1 MNNMIISGQ
10 YIDIS
15 KREIYPANIEIEN
28 GIIVSIT
35 PCIEAPEH
43 YIMPGFVDAH
53 IHIESSMLI
62 PTEFSKLALVHG
74 TIGTVSDPHEIANV
88 LGIKGID
95 FMIENAKL
103 SPLKC
108 LFGAP
113 SCVPAT
119 SFEHSGAIISAD
131 DIHQLLSRDD
141 IGYLSEMMNFP
152 GVLNNDEEILKKI
165 ASAHFYHKPI
175 DGHAPGLSGNDAKA
189 YISHGISTDH
199 ECTSL
204 QEALDKISYGMK
216 ILIREGSAAKNF
228 DALHPLI
235 SLFPHMCMFCS
246 DDKHPDSLL
255 EGHINVLVKK
265 AIHLGYDLFDVLS
278 IACIHPVTH
287 YSMPIGLLN
296 IGDPADFIIVDSL
309 IDFTVQSVFI
319 NGEQVVQH
327 GILQCTIPSF
337 SYNDLSI
344 CNANLITEKDI
355 ILYGDTSL
363 VHVIEAIAG
372 QIVTGRSIYTMES
385 INGILCSSTS
395 DDILK
400 IVVINRYSVSKPAIG
415 FIKGFGLKSGA
426 IASTIAHDSHNII
439 AIGVDDISIIEA
451 VNALIEVK
459 GGISLYH
466 NTLSVLPLDIAGL
479 MSSQDAHTIANRYI
493 EIDSLVK
500 QTGCIMPAPYMA
512 LSFMAL
518 LVIPTLKLSD
528 IGLFDGE
535 IFQCI
540 DLIQSA

>member
-1 MNNMIISGQ
+1 MIISGQ

-15 KREIYPANIEIEN
+15 KREIYPADILIEN
-28 GIIVSIT
+28 GIIISIT
-35 PCIEAPEH
+35 PCIEAPDH

-119 SFEHSGAIISAD
+119 SFEHSGASISAD
-131 DIHQLLSRDD
+131 DIHLLLSRDD

-152 GVLNNDEEILKKI
+152 GVLNNDDEILKKI
-165 ASAHFYHKPI
+165 SSARFFNKPI
-175 DGHAPGLSGNDAKA
+175 DGHAPGLLGNDAKT

-228 DALHPLI
+228 DELHPLI

-255 EGHINVLVKK
+255 EGHINILVKK

-278 IACIHPVTH
+278 IACVHPVKH

-309 IDFTVQSVFI
+309 IDFTVKSVFI
-319 NGEQVVQH
+319 NGEQVVQN
-327 GILQCTIPSF
+327 GILDCTIPSV
-337 SYNDLSI
+337 SYNDMSI
-344 CNANLITEKDI
+344 CNTKNITEKDI
-355 ILYGDTSL
+355 ILYGESSL
-363 VHVIEAIAG
+363 VHVIEAIPG
-372 QIVTGRSIYTMES
+372 QIVTGRSLYKMES
-385 INGILCSSTS
+385 IDGILRSSTT

-400 IVVINRYSVSKPAIG
+400 IIVINRYSDSKPAIG
-415 FIKGFGLKSGA
+415 FIKGFGLKCGA

-439 AIGVDDISIIEA
+439 AVGVDDTSIMKA
-451 VNALIEVK
+451 VNALIEEK
-459 GGISLYH
+459 GGISLYN

-479 MSSQDAHTIANRYI
+479 MSSQDAHTVANRYI
-493 EIDSLVK
+493 EIERLVK
-500 QTGCIMPAPYMA
+500 QTGCTMPAPYMA

-535 IFQCI
+535 IFECI
-540 DLIQSA
+540 NLIQSS

>member
-1 MNNMIISGQ
+1 MIISGQ

-15 KREIYPANIEIEN
+15 KREIYPADILIEN
-28 GIIVSIT
+28 GIIISIT
-35 PCIEAPEH
+35 PCIEAPDH

-119 SFEHSGAIISAD
+119 SFEHSGASISAD

-152 GVLNNDEEILKKI
+152 GVLNNDEEILKKMS
-165 ASAHFYHKPI
+165 SARFFNKPI
-175 DGHAPGLSGNDAKA
+175 DGHAPGLLGNDAKT

-255 EGHINVLVKK
+255 EGHINILVKK

-278 IACIHPVTH
+278 IACVHPVKH

-309 IDFTVQSVFI
+309 IDFTVKSVYI
-319 NGEQVVQH
+319 NGEQVVQN
-327 GILQCTIPSF
+327 GILDCTIPSV
-337 SYNDLSI
+337 SYNDMSI
-344 CNANLITEKDI
+344 CNTKNITEKDI
-355 ILYGDTSL
+355 ILYGESSL
-363 VHVIEAIAG
+363 VHVIEAIPG
-372 QIVTGRSIYTMES
+372 QIVTGRSLYKMES
-385 INGILCSSTS
+385 IDGILRSSTI

-400 IVVINRYSVSKPAIG
+400 IIVINRYSDSKPAIG
-415 FIKGFGLKSGA
+415 FIKGFGLKCGA

-439 AIGVDDISIIEA
+439 AVGVDDTSIMKA
-451 VNALIEVK
+451 VNALIEEK
-459 GGISLYH
+459 GGISLYN

-479 MSSQDAHTIANRYI
+479 MSSQDAHTVANRYI
-493 EIDSLVK
+493 EIERLVK
-500 QTGCIMPAPYMA
+500 QTGCTMPAPYMA

-535 IFQCI
+535 IFECI
-540 DLIQSA
+540 NLIQSS

>member
-1 MNNMIISGQ
+1 MIISGQ

-15 KREIYPANIEIEN
+15 KREIYPADIVIEN
-28 GIIVSIT
+28 GIIISIT
-35 PCIEAPEH
+35 PCIEASDH

-165 ASAHFYHKPI
+165 SSARFFNKPI
-175 DGHAPGLSGNDAKA
+175 DGHAPGLLGNDAKT

-199 ECTSL
+199 ECTTL
-204 QEALDKISYGMK
+204 QEALDKISHGMK

-255 EGHINVLVKK
+255 EGHINILIKK

-296 IGDPADFIIVDSL
+296 IGDTADFIIVDSL
-309 IDFTVQSVFI
+309 IDFTVKSVFI
-319 NGEQVVQH
+319 NGEQVVQN
-327 GILQCTIPSF
+327 GTLNCTIPSV
-337 SYNDLSI
+337 SYNDMSI
-344 CNANLITEKDI
+344 CNTKYITEKDI

-363 VHVIEAIAG
+363 VHVIEAIPG
-372 QIVTGRSIYTMES
+372 QIVTGRSLHKMES
-385 INGILCSSTS
+385 IDGILSSSTI

-400 IVVINRYSVSKPAIG
+400 IIVINRYSDSKPAIG
-415 FIKGFGLKSGA
+415 FIKGFGLKCGA

-439 AIGVDDISIIEA
+439 AVGVDDTSIMKA
-451 VNALIEVK
+451 VNALIEEK
-459 GGISLYH
+459 GGISLYN

-479 MSSQDAHTIANRYI
+479 MSSHDAHTVANRYI
-493 EIDSLVK
+493 EIERLVK
-500 QTGCIMPAPYMA
+500 QTGCTMPAPYMS

-535 IFQCI
+535 IFECI
-540 DLIQSA
+540 NLIQST

>member
-1 MNNMIISGQ
+1 MIISGQ

-15 KREIYPANIEIEN
+15 KREIYPANIVIEK

-62 PTEFSKLALVHG
+62 PSEFSKLALVHG

-119 SFEHSGAIISAD
+119 SFEHSGATISAD

-165 ASAHFYHKPI
+165 ASARFYNKPI
-175 DGHAPGLSGNDAKA
+175 DGHAPGLLGNDAKA

-235 SLFPHMCMFCS
+235 SLFPDMCMFCS

-255 EGHINVLVKK
+255 EGHINILVKK
-265 AIHLGYDLFDVLS
+265 AIDLGYDLFDVLS
-278 IACIHPVTH
+278 IACIHPVIH

-327 GILQCTIPSF
+327 GTLQCSIPSH
-337 SYNDLSI
+337 SYNDMSI
-344 CNANLITEKDI
+344 CNTNLITEKDI

-363 VHVIEAIAG
+363 VHVIEAIPG
-372 QIVTGRSIYTMES
+372 QIVTGRSIYRMEP
-385 INGILCSSTS
+385 INGMLSSS
-395 DDILK
+395 CNDDILK
-400 IVVINRYSVSKPAIG
+400 IVVINRYSISKPAIG
-415 FIKGFGLKSGA
+415 FIKGFGLNSGS

-439 AIGVDDISIIEA
+439 AIGVDDTSIIEA

-459 GGISLYH
+459 GGISLYN

-479 MSSQDAHTIANRYI
+479 MSSQDAYTIANRYI
-493 EIDSLVK
+493 EIESLVK

-540 DLIQSA
+540 NLFQST

>member
-1 MNNMIISGQ
+1 MIISGQ

-15 KREIYPANIEIEN
+15 KREIYPANIVIEN

-62 PTEFSKLALVHG
+62 PSEFSKLALVHG

-119 SFEHSGAIISAD
+119 AFEHSGATISGD

-165 ASAHFYHKPI
+165 ASARFYNKPI
-175 DGHAPGLSGNDAKA
+175 DGHAPGLLGNDAKA

-235 SLFPHMCMFCS
+235 SLFPYMCMFCS

-255 EGHINVLVKK
+255 EGHINMLVKK

-278 IACIHPVTH
+278 IACIHPVIH

-309 IDFTVQSVFI
+309 IDFAVQSVFI

-327 GILQCTIPSF
+327 GTLQCSIPSH
-337 SYNDLSI
+337 SYNDMSI
-344 CNANLITEKDI
+344 CNTNLITEKDI

-363 VHVIEAIAG
+363 VHVIEAIPG
-372 QIVTGRSIYTMES
+372 QIVTGRSIYRMEP
-385 INGILCSSTS
+385 INGILSSS
-395 DDILK
+395 CNDDILK
-400 IVVINRYSVSKPAIG
+400 IVVINRYSISKPAIG

-439 AIGVDDISIIEA
+439 AIGVDDTSIIEA

-459 GGISLYH
+459 GGISLYN

-493 EIDSLVK
+493 EIETLVK

-540 DLIQSA
+540 NLIQST

>member
-1 MNNMIISGQ
+1 MIISGQ

-15 KREIYPANIEIEN
+15 KREIYPADILIEN
-28 GIIVSIT
+28 GIIISIT
-35 PCIEAPEH
+35 PCIEAPDH

-119 SFEHSGAIISAD
+119 SFEHSGASISAD

-152 GVLNNDEEILKKI
+152 GVLNNDYEILKKMS
-165 ASAHFYHKPI
+165 SARFFNKPI
-175 DGHAPGLSGNDAKA
+175 DGHAPGLLGNDAKT

-255 EGHINVLVKK
+255 EGHINILVKK

-278 IACIHPVTH
+278 IACVHPVKH

-309 IDFTVQSVFI
+309 IDFTVKSVFI
-319 NGEQVVQH
+319 NGEQVVQN
-327 GILQCTIPSF
+327 GTLDCTIPSV
-337 SYNDLSI
+337 SYNYMSI
-344 CNANLITEKDI
+344 CNTKNITEKDI
-355 ILYGDTSL
+355 ILYGESSL
-363 VHVIEAIAG
+363 VHVIEAIPG
-372 QIVTGRSIYTMES
+372 QIVTGRSLYKMES
-385 INGILCSSTS
+385 IDGILRSSTT

-400 IVVINRYSVSKPAIG
+400 IIVINRYSDSKPAIG
-415 FIKGFGLKSGA
+415 FIKGFGLKCGA

-439 AIGVDDISIIEA
+439 AVGVDDTSIMKA
-451 VNALIEVK
+451 VNALIEEK
-459 GGISLYH
+459 GGISLYN

-479 MSSQDAHTIANRYI
+479 MSSQDAHTVANRYI
-493 EIDSLVK
+493 EIEGLVK
-500 QTGCIMPAPYMA
+500 HTGCTMPAPYMA

-535 IFQCI
+535 IFECI
-540 DLIQSA
+540 NLIQSS

>member
-1 MNNMIISGQ
+1 MIISGQ

-15 KREIYPANIEIEN
+15 KREIYPADIVIEN
-28 GIIVSIT
+28 GIIISIT
-35 PCIEAPEH
+35 PCIEAPDH

-119 SFEHSGAIISAD
+119 SFEHSGAIITAD

-165 ASAHFYHKPI
+165 SSARFFNKPI
-175 DGHAPGLSGNDAKA
+175 DGHAPGLLGNDAKT

-199 ECTSL
+199 ECTTL
-204 QEALDKISYGMK
+204 QEALDKISHGMK

-235 SLFPHMCMFCS
+235 SLYPHMCMFCS

-255 EGHINVLVKK
+255 EGHINILIKK

-309 IDFTVQSVFI
+309 IDFTVKSVFI
-319 NGEQVVQH
+319 NGEQVVQN
-327 GILQCTIPSF
+327 GTLNCTIPSV
-337 SYNDLSI
+337 SYNDMSI
-344 CNANLITEKDI
+344 CNTKYITEKDI

-363 VHVIEAIAG
+363 VHVIEAIPG
-372 QIVTGRSIYTMES
+372 QIVTGRSLYKMES
-385 INGILCSSTS
+385 IDGILSSSTI

-400 IVVINRYSVSKPAIG
+400 IIVINRYSNSKPAIG
-415 FIKGFGLKSGA
+415 FINGFGLKCGA

-439 AIGVDDISIIEA
+439 AVGVDDTSIMKA
-451 VNALIEVK
+451 VNALIEEK
-459 GGISLYH
+459 GGISLYN

-479 MSSQDAHTIANRYI
+479 MSSHDAHTVANRYI
-493 EIDSLVK
+493 EIERLVK
-500 QTGCIMPAPYMA
+500 QTGCTMPAPYMA

-535 IFQCI
+535 IFECI
-540 DLIQSA
+540 NLIQST

>member
-1 MNNMIISGQ
+1 MIISGQ

-15 KREIYPANIEIEN
+15 KREIYPADIVIDN
-28 GIIVSIT
+28 GIIISIT
-35 PCIEAPEH
+35 PCIEAPDH

-119 SFEHSGAIISAD
+119 SFEHSGAIITAD

-165 ASAHFYHKPI
+165 SSARFFNKPI
-175 DGHAPGLSGNDAKA
+175 DGHAPGLLGNDAKT

-199 ECTSL
+199 ECTTL
-204 QEALDKISYGMK
+204 QEALDKISHGMK

-235 SLFPHMCMFCS
+235 SLYPHMCMFCS

-255 EGHINVLVKK
+255 EGHINILIKK

-309 IDFTVQSVFI
+309 IDFTVKSVFI
-319 NGEQVVQH
+319 NGEQVVQN
-327 GILQCTIPSF
+327 GTLNCTIPSV
-337 SYNDLSI
+337 SYNDMSI
-344 CNANLITEKDI
+344 CNTKYITEKDI

-363 VHVIEAIAG
+363 VHVIEAIPG
-372 QIVTGRSIYTMES
+372 QIVTGRSLYKMES
-385 INGILCSSTS
+385 IDGILSSSTI

-400 IVVINRYSVSKPAIG
+400 IIVINRYSYSKPAIG
-415 FIKGFGLKSGA
+415 FIKGFGLKCGA

-439 AIGVDDISIIEA
+439 AVGVDDTSIMKA
-451 VNALIEVK
+451 VNALIEEK
-459 GGISLYH
+459 GGISLYN

-479 MSSQDAHTIANRYI
+479 MSSHDAHTVANRYI
-493 EIDSLVK
+493 EIERLVK
-500 QTGCIMPAPYMA
+500 QTGCTMPAPYMA

-535 IFQCI
+535 IFECI
-540 DLIQSA
+540 NLIQSA

>member
-1 MNNMIISGQ
+1 MIISGQ

-15 KREIYPANIEIEN
+15 KREIYPADIVIEN
-28 GIIVSIT
+28 GIIISIT
-35 PCIEAPEH
+35 PCIEAPDH

-119 SFEHSGAIISAD
+119 SFEHSGAIITAD

-165 ASAHFYHKPI
+165 SSARFFNKPI
-175 DGHAPGLSGNDAKA
+175 DGHAPGLLGNDAKT

-199 ECTSL
+199 ECTTL
-204 QEALDKISYGMK
+204 QEALDKISHGMK

-255 EGHINVLVKK
+255 EGHINILIKK

-296 IGDPADFIIVDSL
+296 IGDTADFIIVDSL
-309 IDFTVQSVFI
+309 IDFTVKSVFI
-319 NGEQVVQH
+319 NGEQVVQN
-327 GILQCTIPSF
+327 GTLNCTIPSV
-337 SYNDLSI
+337 SYNDMSI
-344 CNANLITEKDI
+344 CNTKYITEKDI

-363 VHVIEAIAG
+363 VHVIEAIPG
-372 QIVTGRSIYTMES
+372 QIVTGRSLHKMES
-385 INGILCSSTS
+385 IDGILSSSTI

-400 IVVINRYSVSKPAIG
+400 IIVINRYSDSKPAIG
-415 FIKGFGLKSGA
+415 FIKGFGLKCGA

-439 AIGVDDISIIEA
+439 AVGVDDTSIMKA
-451 VNALIEVK
+451 VNALIEEK
-459 GGISLYH
+459 GGISLYN

-479 MSSQDAHTIANRYI
+479 MSSHDAHTVANRYI
-493 EIDSLVK
+493 EIERLVK
-500 QTGCIMPAPYMA
+500 QTGCTMPAPYMA

-535 IFQCI
+535 IFECI
-540 DLIQSA
+540 NLIQST

>member
-1 MNNMIISGQ
+1 MIISGQ

-15 KREIYPANIEIEN
+15 KREIYPADIVIEN
-28 GIIVSIT
+28 GIIISIT
-35 PCIEAPEH
+35 PCIEAPDH

-131 DIHQLLSRDD
+131 DIHQLLSRND

-165 ASAHFYHKPI
+165 SSARFFNKPI
-175 DGHAPGLSGNDAKA
+175 DGHAPGLLGNDAKT

-199 ECTSL
+199 ECTTL
-204 QEALDKISYGMK
+204 QEALDKISHGMK

-255 EGHINVLVKK
+255 EGHINILIKK

-278 IACIHPVTH
+278 IACTHPVTH

-309 IDFTVQSVFI
+309 IDFTVKSVFI
-319 NGEQVVQH
+319 NGEQVVQN
-327 GILQCTIPSF
+327 GTLNCTIPSV
-337 SYNDLSI
+337 SYNDMSI
-344 CNANLITEKDI
+344 CNTKYITEKDI

-363 VHVIEAIAG
+363 VHVIEAIPG
-372 QIVTGRSIYTMES
+372 QIVTGRSLYKMES
-385 INGILCSSTS
+385 IDGILSSSTI

-400 IVVINRYSVSKPAIG
+400 IIVINRYSNSKPAIG
-415 FIKGFGLKSGA
+415 FIKGFGLKCGA

-439 AIGVDDISIIEA
+439 AVGVDDTSIMKA
-451 VNALIEVK
+451 VNALIEEK
-459 GGISLYH
+459 GGISLYN
-466 NTLSVLPLDIAGL
+466 NTLSVLPLEIAGL
-479 MSSQDAHTIANRYI
+479 MSSHDAHTVANRYI
-493 EIDSLVK
+493 EIERLVK
-500 QTGCIMPAPYMA
+500 QTGCTMPAPYMS

-535 IFQCI
+535 IFECI
-540 DLIQSA
+540 NLIQST

>member
-1 MNNMIISGQ
+1 MIISGQ

-15 KREIYPANIEIEN
+15 KREIYPADIVIEN
-28 GIIVSIT
+28 GIIISIN
-35 PCIEAPEH
+35 PCIEAPDH

-119 SFEHSGAIISAD
+119 SFEHSGAIITAD

-152 GVLNNDEEILKKI
+152 GVLKNDEEILKKI
-165 ASAHFYHKPI
+165 SSARFFNKPI
-175 DGHAPGLSGNDAKA
+175 DGHAPGLLGNDAKT

-199 ECTSL
+199 ECTTL
-204 QEALDKISYGMK
+204 QEALDKISHGMK

-235 SLFPHMCMFCS
+235 SLYPHMCMFCS

-255 EGHINVLVKK
+255 EGHINILIKK
-265 AIHLGYDLFDVLS
+265 AIHLGYDLFDILS

-309 IDFTVQSVFI
+309 IDFTVKSVFI
-319 NGEQVVQH
+319 NGEQVVQN
-327 GILQCTIPSF
+327 GTLNCTIPSV
-337 SYNDLSI
+337 SCNDMSI
-344 CNANLITEKDI
+344 CNTKYITEKDI

-363 VHVIEAIAG
+363 VHVIEAIPG
-372 QIVTGRSIYTMES
+372 QIVTGRSLYKMES
-385 INGILCSSTS
+385 IDGILSSSTI

-400 IVVINRYSVSKPAIG
+400 IIVINRYSNSKPAIG
-415 FIKGFGLKSGA
+415 FIKGFGLKCGA

-439 AIGVDDISIIEA
+439 AVGVDDTSIMKA
-451 VNALIEVK
+451 VNALIEEK
-459 GGISLYH
+459 GGISLYT
-466 NTLSVLPLDIAGL
+466 NTLSVLPLEIAGL
-479 MSSQDAHTIANRYI
+479 MSSHDAHTVANRYI
-493 EIDSLVK
+493 EIERLVK
-500 QTGCIMPAPYMA
+500 QTGCTMPAPYMA

-535 IFQCI
+535 IFECI
-540 DLIQSA
+540 NLIESA

>member
-1 MNNMIISGQ
+1 MIISGQ

-15 KREIYPANIEIEN
+15 KREIYPADILIEN
-28 GIIVSIT
+28 GIIISIT
-35 PCIEAPEH
+35 PCIEAPDH

-119 SFEHSGAIISAD
+119 SFEHSGASISAD

-152 GVLNNDEEILKKI
+152 GVLNNDEEILKKMS
-165 ASAHFYHKPI
+165 SARFFNKPI
-175 DGHAPGLSGNDAKA
+175 DGHAPGLLGNDAKT

-255 EGHINVLVKK
+255 EGHINILVKK

-278 IACIHPVTH
+278 IACVHPVKH

-296 IGDPADFIIVDSL
+296 IGDPADFIIADSL
-309 IDFTVQSVFI
+309 IDFTVKSVFI
-319 NGEQVVQH
+319 NGEQVVQN
-327 GILQCTIPSF
+327 GILDCTIPSV
-337 SYNDLSI
+337 SYNDMSI
-344 CNANLITEKDI
+344 CNTKNITEKDI
-355 ILYGDTSL
+355 ILYGESSL
-363 VHVIEAIAG
+363 VHVIEAIPG
-372 QIVTGRSIYTMES
+372 QIVTGRSLYKMES
-385 INGILCSSTS
+385 IDGILRSSTT

-400 IVVINRYSVSKPAIG
+400 IIVINRYSDSKPAIG
-415 FIKGFGLKSGA
+415 FIKGFGLKCGA

-439 AIGVDDISIIEA
+439 AVGVDDTSIMKA
-451 VNALIEVK
+451 VNALIEEK
-459 GGISLYH
+459 GGISLYN

-479 MSSQDAHTIANRYI
+479 MSSQDAHTVANRYI
-493 EIDSLVK
+493 EIERLVK
-500 QTGCIMPAPYMA
+500 QTGCTMPAPYMA

-535 IFQCI
+535 IFECI
-540 DLIQSA
+540 NLIQSA

>member
-1 MNNMIISGQ
+1 MIISGQ

-15 KREIYPANIEIEN
+15 KREIYPADILIEN
-28 GIIVSIT
+28 GIIISIT
-35 PCIEAPEH
+35 PCIEAPDH

-119 SFEHSGAIISAD
+119 SFEHSGASISAD

-152 GVLNNDEEILKKI
+152 GVLNNDYEILKKMS
-165 ASAHFYHKPI
+165 SARFFNKPI
-175 DGHAPGLSGNDAKA
+175 DGHAPGLLGNDAKT

-255 EGHINVLVKK
+255 EGHINILVKK

-278 IACIHPVTH
+278 IACVHPVKH

-309 IDFTVQSVFI
+309 IDFTVKSVFI
-319 NGEQVVQH
+319 NGEQVVQN
-327 GILQCTIPSF
+327 GILDCTIPSV
-337 SYNDLSI
+337 SYNYMSI
-344 CNANLITEKDI
+344 CNTKNITEKDI
-355 ILYGDTSL
+355 ILYGESSL
-363 VHVIEAIAG
+363 VHVIEAIPG
-372 QIVTGRSIYTMES
+372 QIVTGRSLYKMES
-385 INGILCSSTS
+385 IDGILRSSTI

-400 IVVINRYSVSKPAIG
+400 IIVINRYSDSKPAIG
-415 FIKGFGLKSGA
+415 FIKGFGLKCGA

-439 AIGVDDISIIEA
+439 AVGVDDTSIMKA
-451 VNALIEVK
+451 VNALIEEK
-459 GGISLYH
+459 GGISLYN

-479 MSSQDAHTIANRYI
+479 MSSQDAHTVANRYI
-493 EIDSLVK
+493 EIERLVK
-500 QTGCIMPAPYMA
+500 QTGCTMPAPYMA

-535 IFQCI
+535 IFECI
-540 DLIQSA
+540 NLIQSS

>member
-1 MNNMIISGQ
+1 MIISGQ

-15 KREIYPANIEIEN
+15 KREIYPANIVIEN

-35 PCIEAPEH
+35 PCIKAPDH

-62 PTEFSKLALVHG
+62 PSEFSKLALVHG

-108 LFGAP
+108 MFGAP

-119 SFEHSGAIISAD
+119 SFEHSGATISAD
-131 DIHQLLSRDD
+131 DIYQLLSRDD

-165 ASAHFYHKPI
+165 ASARFYNKPI
-175 DGHAPGLSGNDAKA
+175 DGHAPGLLGNDAKA

-235 SLFPHMCMFCS
+235 SLFPDMCMFCS

-255 EGHINVLVKK
+255 EGHINMLVKK

-278 IACIHPVTH
+278 IACIHPVKH

-309 IDFTVQSVFI
+309 IDFAVQSVFI

-327 GILQCTIPSF
+327 GILQCSIPSH
-337 SYNDLSI
+337 SYNDMSI
-344 CNANLITEKDI
+344 CNTNIIIEKDI

-363 VHVIEAIAG
+363 VHVIEAIPG
-372 QIVTGRSIYTMES
+372 QIVTGRSIYRMEP
-385 INGILCSSTS
+385 INGILSSS
-395 DDILK
+395 CNDDILK
-400 IVVINRYSVSKPAIG
+400 IVVINRYSISKPAIG

-439 AIGVDDISIIEA
+439 AIGVDDTSIIEA

-459 GGISLYH
+459 GGISLYN

-493 EIDSLVK
+493 EIESLVK

-540 DLIQSA
+540 NLIQST

>member
-1 MNNMIISGQ
+1 MIISGQ

-15 KREIYPANIEIEN
+15 KREIYPADIVIEN

-62 PTEFSKLALVHG
+62 PSEFSKLALVHG

-119 SFEHSGAIISAD
+119 AFEHSGATISAD

-165 ASAHFYHKPI
+165 ASARFYNKPI
-175 DGHAPGLSGNDAKA
+175 DGHAPGLLGNDAKA

-235 SLFPHMCMFCS
+235 SLFPDMCMFCS

-255 EGHINVLVKK
+255 EGHINILVKK
-265 AIHLGYDLFDVLS
+265 AIDLGYDLFDVLS
-278 IACIHPVTH
+278 IACIHPVIH

-327 GILQCTIPSF
+327 GILQSSIPSH
-337 SYNDLSI
+337 SYNDMSI
-344 CNANLITEKDI
+344 CNTNIITEKDI

-363 VHVIEAIAG
+363 VHLIEAIPG
-372 QIVTGRSIYTMES
+372 QIVTGRSIYRMES
-385 INGILCSSTS
+385 INGILCSSCN

-400 IVVINRYSVSKPAIG
+400 IVVINRYSDSKPAIG

-451 VNALIEVK
+451 VNPLIEVK

-493 EIDSLVK
+493 EIETLVK

>member
-1 MNNMIISGQ
+1 MIISGQ
-10 YIDIS
+10 FVDIF
-15 KREIYPANIEIEN
+15 KREIYPADIIIEN
-28 GIIVSIT
+28 GIIISIT
-35 PCIEAPEH
+35 PCIEAPDQ

-88 LGIKGID
+88 LGIKGIN

-119 SFEHSGAIISAD
+119 SFEHSGASISAD

-152 GVLNNDEEILKKI
+152 GVLNNDEEILHKI
-165 ASAHFYHKPI
+165 SSAKFFNKPI
-175 DGHAPGLSGNDAKA
+175 DGHAPGLLGNDAKT

-235 SLFPHMCMFCS
+235 SLFPQMCMFCS

-255 EGHINVLVKK
+255 EGHINILVKK
-265 AIHLGYDLFDVLS
+265 AIHLGYNLFDVLS
-278 IACIHPVTH
+278 IACIHPVKH

-309 IDFTVQSVFI
+309 IDFTIKSVFI
-319 NGEQVVQH
+319 NGEQVVQN
-327 GILQCTIPSF
+327 GILDCTIPSVT
-337 SYNDLSI
+337 YNDMSI
-344 CNANLITEKDI
+344 CNTKNITEKDI
-355 ILYGDTSL
+355 ILYGESSL
-363 VHVIEAIAG
+363 VHVIEAIPG
-372 QIVTGRSIYTMES
+372 QIVTGRSLYKMES
-385 INGILCSSTS
+385 IDGILSSSTE

-400 IVVINRYSVSKPAIG
+400 IIVINRYSDSKPAIG
-415 FIKGFGLKSGA
+415 FIKGFGFKSGA

-439 AIGVDDISIIEA
+439 AIGVDDTSIIEA
-451 VNALIEVK
+451 VNALIEEK
-459 GGISLYH
+459 GGISLYN

-479 MSSQDAHTIANRYI
+479 MSSQDAHTVANRYI
-493 EIDSLVK
+493 EIEHLVK
-500 QTGCIMPAPYMA
+500 QTGCSMPAPYMA

-535 IFQCI
+535 IFECI
-540 DLIQSA
+540 NLIQSA

>member
-35 PCIEAPEH
+35 PCIEAPER

-62 PTEFSKLALVHG
+62 PSEFSKLALVHG

-385 INGILCSSTS
+385 INGILCSYTS

-400 IVVINRYSVSKPAIG
+400 IVVINRYSDSKPAIG

>member
-1 MNNMIISGQ
+1 MIISGQ

-15 KREIYPANIEIEN
+15 KREIYPADIVIDN
-28 GIIVSIT
+28 GIIISIT
-35 PCIEAPEH
+35 PCIEAPDH

-62 PTEFSKLALVHG
+62 PTEFSKLVLVHG

-165 ASAHFYHKPI
+165 SSARFFNKPI
-175 DGHAPGLSGNDAKA
+175 DGHAPGLLGNDAKT

-199 ECTSL
+199 ECTTL
-204 QEALDKISYGMK
+204 QEALDKISHGMK

-255 EGHINVLVKK
+255 EGHINILIKK

-309 IDFTVQSVFI
+309 IDFTVKSVFI
-319 NGEQVVQH
+319 NGEQVVQN
-327 GILQCTIPSF
+327 GTLNCTIPSV
-337 SYNDLSI
+337 SYNDMSI
-344 CNANLITEKDI
+344 CNTKYITEKDI

-363 VHVIEAIAG
+363 VHVIEAIPG
-372 QIVTGRSIYTMES
+372 QIVTGRSLYKMES
-385 INGILCSSTS
+385 IDGILSSSTI

-400 IVVINRYSVSKPAIG
+400 IIVINRYSNSKPAIG
-415 FIKGFGLKSGA
+415 FIKGFGLKCGA

-439 AIGVDDISIIEA
+439 AVGVDDTSIMKA
-451 VNALIEVK
+451 VNALIEEK
-459 GGISLYH
+459 GGISLYN

-479 MSSQDAHTIANRYI
+479 MSSHDAHTVANRYI
-493 EIDSLVK
+493 EIERLVK
-500 QTGCIMPAPYMA
+500 QTGCTMPAPYMS

-535 IFQCI
+535 IFECI
-540 DLIQSA
+540 NLIQST

>member
-1 MNNMIISGQ
+1 MIISGQ

-15 KREIYPANIEIEN
+15 KREIYPADIVIEN
-28 GIIVSIT
+28 GIIISIT
-35 PCIEAPEH
+35 PCIEAPDH

-119 SFEHSGAIISAD
+119 SFEHSGAIITAD

-165 ASAHFYHKPI
+165 SSARFYNKPI
-175 DGHAPGLSGNDAKA
+175 DGHAPGLLGNDAKT

-199 ECTSL
+199 ECTTL
-204 QEALDKISYGMK
+204 QEALDKISHGMK

-235 SLFPHMCMFCS
+235 SLYPHMCMFCS

-255 EGHINVLVKK
+255 EGHINILIKK

-309 IDFTVQSVFI
+309 IDFTVKSVFI
-319 NGEQVVQH
+319 NGEQVVQN
-327 GILQCTIPSF
+327 GTLNCTIPSV
-337 SYNDLSI
+337 SYNDMSI
-344 CNANLITEKDI
+344 CNTKYITEKDI

-363 VHVIEAIAG
+363 VHVIEAIPG
-372 QIVTGRSIYTMES
+372 QIVTGRSLYKMES
-385 INGILCSSTS
+385 IDGILSSSTI

-400 IVVINRYSVSKPAIG
+400 IIVINRYSYSKPAIG
-415 FIKGFGLKSGA
+415 FIKGFGLKCGA

-439 AIGVDDISIIEA
+439 AVGVDDTSIMKA
-451 VNALIEVK
+451 VNALIEEK
-459 GGISLYH
+459 GGISLYN

-479 MSSQDAHTIANRYI
+479 MSSHDAHTVANRYI
-493 EIDSLVK
+493 EIERLVK
-500 QTGCIMPAPYMA
+500 QTGCTMPAPYMA

-535 IFQCI
+535 IFECI
-540 DLIQSA
+540 NLIQST

>member
-35 PCIEAPEH
+35 PCFEAPER

-189 YISHGISTDH
+189 YIAKT
-199 ECTSL
+199 
-204 QEALDKISYGMK
+204 QPAL
-216 ILIREGSAAKNF
+216 AA
-228 DALHPLI
+228 
-235 SLFPHMCMFCS
+235 
-246 DDKHPDSLL
+246 
-255 EGHINVLVKK
+255 
-265 AIHLGYDLFDVLS
+265 
-278 IACIHPVTH
+278 
-287 YSMPIGLLN
+287 
-296 IGDPADFIIVDSL
+296 
-309 IDFTVQSVFI
+309 
-319 NGEQVVQH
+319 
-327 GILQCTIPSF
+327 
-337 SYNDLSI
+337 
-344 CNANLITEKDI
+344 
-355 ILYGDTSL
+355 
-363 VHVIEAIAG
+363 
-372 QIVTGRSIYTMES
+372 
-385 INGILCSSTS
+385 
-395 DDILK
+395 
-400 IVVINRYSVSKPAIG
+400 
-415 FIKGFGLKSGA
+415 
-426 IASTIAHDSHNII
+426 
-439 AIGVDDISIIEA
+439 
-451 VNALIEVK
+451 
-459 GGISLYH
+459 
-466 NTLSVLPLDIAGL
+466 
-479 MSSQDAHTIANRYI
+479 
-493 EIDSLVK
+493 
-500 QTGCIMPAPYMA
+500 
-512 LSFMAL
+512 
-518 LVIPTLKLSD
+518 
-528 IGLFDGE
+528 
-535 IFQCI
+535 
-540 DLIQSA
+540 

>member
-1 MNNMIISGQ
+1 MIISGQ

-15 KREIYPANIEIEN
+15 KREIYPADILIEN
-28 GIIVSIT
+28 GIIISIT
-35 PCIEAPEH
+35 PCIEAPDH

-119 SFEHSGAIISAD
+119 SFEHSGASISAD

-152 GVLNNDEEILKKI
+152 GVLNNDEEILKKVS
-165 ASAHFYHKPI
+165 SARFFNKPI
-175 DGHAPGLSGNDAKA
+175 DGHAPGLLGNDAKT

-255 EGHINVLVKK
+255 EGHINILVKK

-278 IACIHPVTH
+278 IACVHPVKH

-309 IDFTVQSVFI
+309 IDFTVKSVFI
-319 NGEQVVQH
+319 NGEQVVQN
-327 GILQCTIPSF
+327 GILDCTIPSV
-337 SYNDLSI
+337 SYNDMSI
-344 CNANLITEKDI
+344 CNTKNITEKDI
-355 ILYGDTSL
+355 ILYGESSL
-363 VHVIEAIAG
+363 VHVIEAIPG
-372 QIVTGRSIYTMES
+372 QIVTGRSLYKMES
-385 INGILCSSTS
+385 IDGILRSSTI

-400 IVVINRYSVSKPAIG
+400 IIVINRYSDSKPAIG
-415 FIKGFGLKSGA
+415 FIKGFGLKCGA

-439 AIGVDDISIIEA
+439 AVGVDDTSIMKA
-451 VNALIEVK
+451 VNALIEEK
-459 GGISLYH
+459 GGISLYN

-479 MSSQDAHTIANRYI
+479 MSSQDAHTVANRYI
-493 EIDSLVK
+493 EIERLVK
-500 QTGCIMPAPYMA
+500 QTGCTMPAPYMA

-535 IFQCI
+535 IFECI
-540 DLIQSA
+540 NLIQSS

>member
-1 MNNMIISGQ
+1 MIISGQ

-15 KREIYPANIEIEN
+15 KREIYPADIVIEN
-28 GIIVSIT
+28 GIIISIT
-35 PCIEAPEH
+35 PCIEAPDH

-119 SFEHSGAIISAD
+119 SFEHSGAIITAD

-165 ASAHFYHKPI
+165 SSARFFNKPI
-175 DGHAPGLSGNDAKA
+175 DGHAPGLLGNDAKT

-199 ECTSL
+199 ECTTL
-204 QEALDKISYGMK
+204 QEALDKISHGMK

-235 SLFPHMCMFCS
+235 SLYPHMCMFCS

-255 EGHINVLVKK
+255 EGHINILIKK

-309 IDFTVQSVFI
+309 IDFTVKSVFI
-319 NGEQVVQH
+319 NGEQVVQN
-327 GILQCTIPSF
+327 GTLNCTIPSV
-337 SYNDLSI
+337 SYNDMSI
-344 CNANLITEKDI
+344 CNTKYITEKDI

-363 VHVIEAIAG
+363 VHVIEAIPG
-372 QIVTGRSIYTMES
+372 QIVTGRSLYKMES
-385 INGILCSSTS
+385 IDGILSSSTI

-400 IVVINRYSVSKPAIG
+400 IIVINRYSNSKPAIG
-415 FIKGFGLKSGA
+415 FIKGFGLKCGA

-439 AIGVDDISIIEA
+439 AVGVDDTSIMKA
-451 VNALIEVK
+451 VNALIEEK
-459 GGISLYH
+459 GGISLYN

-479 MSSQDAHTIANRYI
+479 MSSHDAHTVANRYI
-493 EIDSLVK
+493 EIERLVK
-500 QTGCIMPAPYMA
+500 QTGCTMPAPYMS

-535 IFQCI
+535 IFECI
-540 DLIQSA
+540 NLIQST

>member
-1 MNNMIISGQ
+1 MIISGQ

-15 KREIYPANIEIEN
+15 KREIYPADIVIEN
-28 GIIVSIT
+28 GIIISIT
-35 PCIEAPEH
+35 PCIEAPDH

-95 FMIENAKL
+95 FMIENTKL

-119 SFEHSGAIISAD
+119 SFEHSGASISAD

-165 ASAHFYHKPI
+165 SSARFYNKPI
-175 DGHAPGLSGNDAKA
+175 DGHAPGLLGNDAKT

-199 ECTSL
+199 ECTTL
-204 QEALDKISYGMK
+204 QEALDKISHGMK

-255 EGHINVLVKK
+255 EGHINILIKK

-278 IACIHPVTH
+278 IACVHPVKH

-309 IDFTVQSVFI
+309 IDFTVKSVFI
-319 NGEQVVQH
+319 NGEQVVQN
-327 GILQCTIPSF
+327 GTLDCTIPSV
-337 SYNDLSI
+337 SYNDMSI
-344 CNANLITEKDI
+344 CNTKYITEKDI

-363 VHVIEAIAG
+363 VHVIEAIPG
-372 QIVTGRSIYTMES
+372 QIVTGRSLYKMES
-385 INGILCSSTS
+385 IDGILSSSTI

-400 IVVINRYSVSKPAIG
+400 IIVINRYSDSKPAIG
-415 FIKGFGLKSGA
+415 FIKGFGLKCGA

-439 AIGVDDISIIEA
+439 AVGVDDTSIMKA
-451 VNALIEVK
+451 VNALIEEK
-459 GGISLYH
+459 GGISLYN

-479 MSSQDAHTIANRYI
+479 MSSQDAHTVANRYI
-493 EIDSLVK
+493 EIERLVK
-500 QTGCIMPAPYMA
+500 QTGCTMPAPYMA

-535 IFQCI
+535 IFECI
-540 DLIQSA
+540 NLIQSS

>member
-1 MNNMIISGQ
+1 MIISGQ

-15 KREIYPANIEIEN
+15 KREIYPADIVIEN
-28 GIIVSIT
+28 GIIISIT
-35 PCIEAPEH
+35 PCIEAPDH

-165 ASAHFYHKPI
+165 SSARFFNKPI
-175 DGHAPGLSGNDAKA
+175 DGHAPGLLGNDAKT

-255 EGHINVLVKK
+255 EGHINILIKK

-296 IGDPADFIIVDSL
+296 IGDTADFIIVDSL
-309 IDFTVQSVFI
+309 IDFTVKSVFI
-319 NGEQVVQH
+319 NGEQVVQN
-327 GILQCTIPSF
+327 GTLNCTIPSV
-337 SYNDLSI
+337 SYNDMSI
-344 CNANLITEKDI
+344 CNTKYITEKDI

-363 VHVIEAIAG
+363 VHVIEAIPG
-372 QIVTGRSIYTMES
+372 QIVTGRSLHKMES
-385 INGILCSSTS
+385 IDGILSSSTI

-400 IVVINRYSVSKPAIG
+400 IIVINRYSDSKPAIG
-415 FIKGFGLKSGA
+415 FIKGFGLKCGA

-439 AIGVDDISIIEA
+439 AVGVDDTSIMKA
-451 VNALIEVK
+451 VNALIEEK
-459 GGISLYH
+459 GGISLYN

-479 MSSQDAHTIANRYI
+479 MSSHDAHTVANRYI
-493 EIDSLVK
+493 EIERLVK
-500 QTGCIMPAPYMA
+500 QTGCTMPAPYMA

-535 IFQCI
+535 IFECI
-540 DLIQSA
+540 NLIQSA

>member
-1 MNNMIISGQ
+1 MIISGQ

-15 KREIYPANIEIEN
+15 KREIYPADILIEN
-28 GIIVSIT
+28 GIIISIT
-35 PCIEAPEH
+35 PCIEAPDH

-119 SFEHSGAIISAD
+119 SFEHSGASISAD

-152 GVLNNDEEILKKI
+152 GVLNNDEEILKKMS
-165 ASAHFYHKPI
+165 SARFFNKPI
-175 DGHAPGLSGNDAKA
+175 DGHAPGLLGNDAKT

-228 DALHPLI
+228 DELHPLI

-255 EGHINVLVKK
+255 EGHINILVKK

-278 IACIHPVTH
+278 IACVHPVKH

-309 IDFTVQSVFI
+309 IDFTVKSVFI
-319 NGEQVVQH
+319 NGEQVVQN
-327 GILQCTIPSF
+327 GILDCTIPSV
-337 SYNDLSI
+337 SYNDMSI
-344 CNANLITEKDI
+344 CNTKNITEKDI
-355 ILYGDTSL
+355 ILYGESSL
-363 VHVIEAIAG
+363 VHVIEAIPG
-372 QIVTGRSIYTMES
+372 QIVTGRSLYKMES
-385 INGILCSSTS
+385 IDGILRSSTI

-400 IVVINRYSVSKPAIG
+400 IIVINRYSDSKPAIG
-415 FIKGFGLKSGA
+415 FIKGFGLKCGA

-439 AIGVDDISIIEA
+439 AVGVDDTSIMKA
-451 VNALIEVK
+451 VNALIEEK
-459 GGISLYH
+459 GGISLYN

-479 MSSQDAHTIANRYI
+479 MSSQDAHTVANRYI
-493 EIDSLVK
+493 EIERLVK
-500 QTGCIMPAPYMA
+500 QTGCTMPAPYMA

-535 IFQCI
+535 IFECI
-540 DLIQSA
+540 NLIQSS

>member
-1 MNNMIISGQ
+1 MIISGQ

-15 KREIYPANIEIEN
+15 KREIYPADILIEN
-28 GIIVSIT
+28 GIIISIT
-35 PCIEAPEH
+35 PCIEAPDH

-119 SFEHSGAIISAD
+119 SFEHSGASISAD

-152 GVLNNDEEILKKI
+152 GVLNNDEEILKKMS
-165 ASAHFYHKPI
+165 SARFFNKPI
-175 DGHAPGLSGNDAKA
+175 DGHAPGLLGNDAKT

-255 EGHINVLVKK
+255 EGHINILVKK

-278 IACIHPVTH
+278 IACVHPVKH

-309 IDFTVQSVFI
+309 IDFTVKSVFI
-319 NGEQVVQH
+319 NGEQVVQN
-327 GILQCTIPSF
+327 GILDCTIPSV
-337 SYNDLSI
+337 SYNDMSI
-344 CNANLITEKDI
+344 CNTKNITEKDI
-355 ILYGDTSL
+355 ILYGESSL
-363 VHVIEAIAG
+363 VHVIEAIPG
-372 QIVTGRSIYTMES
+372 QIVTGRSLYKMES
-385 INGILCSSTS
+385 IDGILRSSTT

-400 IVVINRYSVSKPAIG
+400 IIVINRYSDSKPAIG
-415 FIKGFGLKSGA
+415 FIKGFGLKCGA

-439 AIGVDDISIIEA
+439 AVGVDDTSIMKA
-451 VNALIEVK
+451 VNALIEEK
-459 GGISLYH
+459 GGISLYN

-479 MSSQDAHTIANRYI
+479 MSTQDAHTVANRYI
-493 EIDSLVK
+493 EIEGLVK
-500 QTGCIMPAPYMA
+500 QTGCTMPAPYMA

-535 IFQCI
+535 IFECI
-540 DLIQSA
+540 NLIQSS

>member
-1 MNNMIISGQ
+1 MIISGQ

-15 KREIYPANIEIEN
+15 KREIYPADILIEN
-28 GIIVSIT
+28 GIIISIT
-35 PCIEAPEH
+35 PCIEAPDH

-119 SFEHSGAIISAD
+119 SFEHSGASISAD

-152 GVLNNDEEILKKI
+152 GVLNNDEEILKKMS
-165 ASAHFYHKPI
+165 SARFFNKPI
-175 DGHAPGLSGNDAKA
+175 DGHAPGLLGNDAKT

-228 DALHPLI
+228 DELHPLI

-255 EGHINVLVKK
+255 EGHINILVKK

-278 IACIHPVTH
+278 IACVHPVKH

-309 IDFTVQSVFI
+309 IDFTVKSVFI
-319 NGEQVVQH
+319 NGEQVVQN
-327 GILQCTIPSF
+327 GILDCTIPSV
-337 SYNDLSI
+337 SYNDMSI
-344 CNANLITEKDI
+344 CNTKNITEKDI
-355 ILYGDTSL
+355 ILYGESSL
-363 VHVIEAIAG
+363 VHVIEAIPG
-372 QIVTGRSIYTMES
+372 QIVTGRSLYKMES
-385 INGILCSSTS
+385 IDGILRSSTI

-400 IVVINRYSVSKPAIG
+400 IIVINRYSDSKPAIG
-415 FIKGFGLKSGA
+415 FIKGFGLKCGA

-439 AIGVDDISIIEA
+439 AIGVDDTSIMKA
-451 VNALIEVK
+451 VNALIEEK
-459 GGISLYH
+459 GGISLYN

-479 MSSQDAHTIANRYI
+479 MSSQDAHTVANRYI
-493 EIDSLVK
+493 EIERLVK
-500 QTGCIMPAPYMA
+500 QTGCTMPAPYMA

-535 IFQCI
+535 IFECI
-540 DLIQSA
+540 NLIQSS

>member
-62 PTEFSKLALVHG
+62 PSEFSKLALVHG

-327 GILQCTIPSF
+327 GILQCSIPSF

>member
-1 MNNMIISGQ
+1 MIISGQ

-15 KREIYPANIEIEN
+15 KREIYPADILIEN
-28 GIIVSIT
+28 GIIISIT
-35 PCIEAPEH
+35 PCIEAPDH

-119 SFEHSGAIISAD
+119 SFEHSGASISAD

-152 GVLNNDEEILKKI
+152 GVLNNDEEILKKMS
-165 ASAHFYHKPI
+165 SARFFNKPI
-175 DGHAPGLSGNDAKA
+175 DGHAPGLLGNDAKT

-255 EGHINVLVKK
+255 EGHINILVKK

-278 IACIHPVTH
+278 IACVHPVKH

-309 IDFTVQSVFI
+309 IDFTVKSVFI
-319 NGEQVVQH
+319 NGEQVVQN
-327 GILQCTIPSF
+327 GILDCTIPSV
-337 SYNDLSI
+337 SYNDMSI
-344 CNANLITEKDI
+344 CNTKNITEKDI
-355 ILYGDTSL
+355 ILYGESSL
-363 VHVIEAIAG
+363 VHVIEAIPG
-372 QIVTGRSIYTMES
+372 QIVTGRSLYKMES
-385 INGILCSSTS
+385 IDGILRSSTI

-400 IVVINRYSVSKPAIG
+400 IIVINRYSDSKPAIG
-415 FIKGFGLKSGA
+415 FIKGFGLKCGA

-439 AIGVDDISIIEA
+439 AVGVDDTSIMKA
-451 VNALIEVK
+451 VNALIEEK
-459 GGISLYH
+459 GGISLYN

-479 MSSQDAHTIANRYI
+479 MSSQDAHTVANRYI
-493 EIDSLVK
+493 EIERLVK
-500 QTGCIMPAPYMA
+500 QTGCTMPAPYMA

-535 IFQCI
+535 IFECI
-540 DLIQSA
+540 NLIQSS

>member
-15 KREIYPANIEIEN
+15 KREIYPANIVIEN

-35 PCIEAPEH
+35 PCIKAPEN

-62 PTEFSKLALVHG
+62 PSEFSKLALVHG

-108 LFGAP
+108 MFGAP

-119 SFEHSGAIISAD
+119 SFEHSGATISAD

-165 ASAHFYHKPI
+165 ASARFYNKPI
-175 DGHAPGLSGNDAKA
+175 DGHAPGLLGNDAKA

-235 SLFPHMCMFCS
+235 SLFPDMCMFCS

-255 EGHINVLVKK
+255 EGHINIFVKK
-265 AIHLGYDLFDVLS
+265 AIKLGYDLFDVLS
-278 IACIHPVTH
+278 IACIHPVQH
-287 YSMPIGLLN
+287 YSMPIGLCN

-309 IDFTVQSVFI
+309 IDFAVQSVFI

-327 GILQCTIPSF
+327 GILQCSIPSH
-337 SYNDLSI
+337 SYNDMSI
-344 CNANLITEKDI
+344 CNTNIITEKDI

-363 VHVIEAIAG
+363 VHVIEAIPG
-372 QIVTGRSIYTMES
+372 QIVTGRSLYKMES
-385 INGILCSSTS
+385 SNGILSSSTI

-400 IVVINRYSVSKPAIG
+400 IVVINRYQNSKPAIG

-439 AIGVDDISIIEA
+439 AIGVDDTSIIEA

-459 GGISLYH
+459 GGISLYN

-493 EIDSLVK
+493 EIESLVK

-540 DLIQSA
+540 NLIQST

>member
-1 MNNMIISGQ
+1 MIISGQ

-15 KREIYPANIEIEN
+15 KREIYPADIVIEN

-35 PCIEAPEH
+35 PCFEAPEH

-62 PTEFSKLALVHG
+62 PSEFSKLALVHG

-165 ASAHFYHKPI
+165 ASAQFYHKPI

-235 SLFPHMCMFCS
+235 SLFPDMCMFCS

-255 EGHINVLVKK
+255 EGHINILVKK
-265 AIHLGYDLFDVLS
+265 AIDLGYDLFDVLS
-278 IACIHPVTH
+278 IACIHPVIH

-327 GILQCTIPSF
+327 GILQCSIPSY
-337 SYNDLSI
+337 SYNDMSI
-344 CNANLITEKDI
+344 CNTNLITEKDI
-355 ILYGDTSL
+355 MLYGDTSL
-363 VHVIEAIAG
+363 VHVIEAIPG
-372 QIVTGRSIYTMES
+372 QIVTGRSIYRMES
-385 INGILCSSTS
+385 TNGILSSS
-395 DDILK
+395 CNDDILK
-400 IVVINRYSVSKPAIG
+400 IVVINRYIISKPAIG

-439 AIGVDDISIIEA
+439 AIGVDDTSIIEA

-459 GGISLYH
+459 GGISLYN

-493 EIDSLVK
+493 EIETLVK

>member
-1 MNNMIISGQ
+1 MIISGQ
-10 YIDIS
+10 FVDIF
-15 KREIYPANIEIEN
+15 KREIYPADIIIEN
-28 GIIVSIT
+28 GIIISIT
-35 PCIEAPEH
+35 PCIEAPDH

-88 LGIKGID
+88 LGIKGIN

-119 SFEHSGAIISAD
+119 SFEHSGASISAD

-141 IGYLSEMMNFP
+141 IGYLCEMMNFP
-152 GVLNNDEEILKKI
+152 GVLNNDEEILKKMS
-165 ASAHFYHKPI
+165 SARFFNKPI
-175 DGHAPGLSGNDAKA
+175 DGHAPGLLGNDAKT

-255 EGHINVLVKK
+255 EGHINILVKK

-278 IACIHPVTH
+278 IACVHPVKH

-309 IDFTVQSVFI
+309 IDFTVKSVFI
-319 NGEQVVQH
+319 NGEQVVQN
-327 GILQCTIPSF
+327 GILDCTIPSV
-337 SYNDLSI
+337 SYNDMSI
-344 CNANLITEKDI
+344 CNTKNITEKDI
-355 ILYGDTSL
+355 ILYGESSL
-363 VHVIEAIAG
+363 VHVIEAIPG
-372 QIVTGRSIYTMES
+372 QIVTGRSLYKMES
-385 INGILCSSTS
+385 IDGILRSSTT

-400 IVVINRYSVSKPAIG
+400 IIVINRYSDSKPAIG
-415 FIKGFGLKSGA
+415 FIKGFGLKCGA

-439 AIGVDDISIIEA
+439 AVGVDDTSIMKA
-451 VNALIEVK
+451 VNALIEEK
-459 GGISLYH
+459 GGISLYN

-479 MSSQDAHTIANRYI
+479 MSSQDAHTVANRYI
-493 EIDSLVK
+493 EIEGLVK
-500 QTGCIMPAPYMA
+500 HTGCTMPAPYMA

-535 IFQCI
+535 IFECI
-540 DLIQSA
+540 NLIQSS

>member
-1 MNNMIISGQ
+1 MIISGQ

-15 KREIYPANIEIEN
+15 KREIYPADIVIEN
-28 GIIVSIT
+28 GIIISIT
-35 PCIEAPEH
+35 PCIEAPDH

-119 SFEHSGAIISAD
+119 SFEHSGAIITAD

-165 ASAHFYHKPI
+165 SSARFFNKPI
-175 DGHAPGLSGNDAKA
+175 DGHAPGLLGNDAKT

-199 ECTSL
+199 ECTTL
-204 QEALDKISYGMK
+204 QEALDKISHGMK

-255 EGHINVLVKK
+255 EGHINILIKK

-309 IDFTVQSVFI
+309 IDFTVKSVFI
-319 NGEQVVQH
+319 NGEQVVQN
-327 GILQCTIPSF
+327 GTLNCTIPSV
-337 SYNDLSI
+337 SYNDMSI
-344 CNANLITEKDI
+344 CNTKYITEKDI

-363 VHVIEAIAG
+363 VHVIEAIPG
-372 QIVTGRSIYTMES
+372 QIVTGRSLYKMES
-385 INGILCSSTS
+385 IDGILSSSTI

-400 IVVINRYSVSKPAIG
+400 IIVINRYSNSKPAIG
-415 FIKGFGLKSGA
+415 FIKGFGLKCGA

-439 AIGVDDISIIEA
+439 AVGVDDTSIMKA
-451 VNALIEVK
+451 VNALIEEK
-459 GGISLYH
+459 GGISLYN

-479 MSSQDAHTIANRYI
+479 MSSHDAHTVANRYI
-493 EIDSLVK
+493 EIERLVK
-500 QTGCIMPAPYMA
+500 QTGCTMPAPYMS

-535 IFQCI
+535 IFECI
-540 DLIQSA
+540 NLIQSA

>member
-1 MNNMIISGQ
+1 MIISGQ

-15 KREIYPANIEIEN
+15 KREIYPADILIEN
-28 GIIVSIT
+28 GIIISIT
-35 PCIEAPEH
+35 PCIEAPDH

-119 SFEHSGAIISAD
+119 SFEHSGASISAD

-152 GVLNNDEEILKKI
+152 GVLNNDEEILKKMS
-165 ASAHFYHKPI
+165 SARFFNKPI
-175 DGHAPGLSGNDAKA
+175 DGHAPGLLGNDAKT

-255 EGHINVLVKK
+255 EGHINILVKK

-278 IACIHPVTH
+278 IACVHPVKH

-309 IDFTVQSVFI
+309 IDFTVKSVFI
-319 NGEQVVQH
+319 NGEQVVQN
-327 GILQCTIPSF
+327 GILDCTIPSV
-337 SYNDLSI
+337 SYNDMSI
-344 CNANLITEKDI
+344 CNTKNITEKDI
-355 ILYGDTSL
+355 ILYGESSL
-363 VHVIEAIAG
+363 VHVIEAIPG
-372 QIVTGRSIYTMES
+372 QIVTGRSLYKMES
-385 INGILCSSTS
+385 IDGMLRSSTT

-400 IVVINRYSVSKPAIG
+400 IIVINRYSDSKPAIG
-415 FIKGFGLKSGA
+415 FIKGFGLKCGA

-439 AIGVDDISIIEA
+439 AVGVDDTSILKA
-451 VNALIEVK
+451 VNALIEEK
-459 GGISLYH
+459 GGISLYN

-479 MSSQDAHTIANRYI
+479 MSSQDAHTVANRYI
-493 EIDSLVK
+493 EIERLVK
-500 QTGCIMPAPYMA
+500 QTGCTMPAPYMA

-535 IFQCI
+535 IFECI
-540 DLIQSA
+540 NLIQSS

>member
-62 PTEFSKLALVHG
+62 PSEFSKLALVHG

-363 VHVIEAIAG
+363 VHVIEAIPG

-439 AIGVDDISIIEA
+439 AIGVDDISIKEA

>member
-1 MNNMIISGQ
+1 
-10 YIDIS
+10 
-15 KREIYPANIEIEN
+15 
-28 GIIVSIT
+28 
-35 PCIEAPEH
+35 
-43 YIMPGFVDAH
+43 
-53 IHIESSMLI
+53 
-62 PTEFSKLALVHG
+62 
-74 TIGTVSDPHEIANV
+74 
-88 LGIKGID
+88 
-95 FMIENAKL
+95 MIENAKL

-119 SFEHSGAIISAD
+119 SFEHSGAIITAD

-165 ASAHFYHKPI
+165 SSARFFNKPI
-175 DGHAPGLSGNDAKA
+175 DGHAPGLLGNDAKT

-199 ECTSL
+199 ECTTL
-204 QEALDKISYGMK
+204 QEALDKISHGMK

-255 EGHINVLVKK
+255 EGHINILIKK

-309 IDFTVQSVFI
+309 IDFTVKSVFI
-319 NGEQVVQH
+319 NGEQVVQN
-327 GILQCTIPSF
+327 GTLNCTIPSV
-337 SYNDLSI
+337 SYNDMSI
-344 CNANLITEKDI
+344 CNTKYITEKDI

-363 VHVIEAIAG
+363 VHVIEAIPG
-372 QIVTGRSIYTMES
+372 QIVTGRSLYKMES
-385 INGILCSSTS
+385 IDGILSSSTI

-400 IVVINRYSVSKPAIG
+400 IIVINRYSNSKPAIG
-415 FIKGFGLKSGA
+415 FIKGFGLKCGA

-439 AIGVDDISIIEA
+439 AVGVDDTSIMKA
-451 VNALIEVK
+451 VNALIEEK
-459 GGISLYH
+459 GGISLYN

-479 MSSQDAHTIANRYI
+479 MSSHDAHTVANRYI
-493 EIDSLVK
+493 EIERLVK
-500 QTGCIMPAPYMA
+500 QTGCTMPAPYMS

-535 IFQCI
+535 IFECI
-540 DLIQSA
+540 NLIQST

>member
-1 MNNMIISGQ
+1 MIISGQ

-15 KREIYPANIEIEN
+15 KREIYPADILIEN
-28 GIIVSIT
+28 GIIISIT
-35 PCIEAPEH
+35 PCIEAPDH

-119 SFEHSGAIISAD
+119 SFEHSGASISAD

-165 ASAHFYHKPI
+165 SSARFFNKPI
-175 DGHAPGLSGNDAKA
+175 DGHAPGLLGNDAKT

-255 EGHINVLVKK
+255 EGHINILVKK

-278 IACIHPVTH
+278 IACVHPVKH

-309 IDFTVQSVFI
+309 IDFTVKSVFI
-319 NGEQVVQH
+319 NGEQVVQN
-327 GILQCTIPSF
+327 GTLDCTIPSV
-337 SYNDLSI
+337 SYNDMSI
-344 CNANLITEKDI
+344 CNTKNITEKDI
-355 ILYGDTSL
+355 ILYGESSL
-363 VHVIEAIAG
+363 VHVIEAIPG
-372 QIVTGRSIYTMES
+372 QIVTGRSLYKMES
-385 INGILCSSTS
+385 IDGILRSSTT

-400 IVVINRYSVSKPAIG
+400 IIVINRYSDSKPAIG
-415 FIKGFGLKSGA
+415 FIKGFGLKCGA

-439 AIGVDDISIIEA
+439 AVGVDDTSIMKA
-451 VNALIEVK
+451 VNALIEEK
-459 GGISLYH
+459 GGISLYN

-479 MSSQDAHTIANRYI
+479 MSSQDAHTVANRYI
-493 EIDSLVK
+493 EIERLVK
-500 QTGCIMPAPYMA
+500 QTGCTMPAPYMA

-535 IFQCI
+535 IFECI
-540 DLIQSA
+540 NLIQSS

>member
-1 MNNMIISGQ
+1 MIISGQ

-15 KREIYPANIEIEN
+15 KREIYPADIVIDN
-28 GIIVSIT
+28 GIIISIT
-35 PCIEAPEH
+35 PCIEAPDH

-119 SFEHSGAIISAD
+119 SFEHSGAIITAD

-165 ASAHFYHKPI
+165 SSARFYNKPI
-175 DGHAPGLSGNDAKA
+175 DGHAPGLLGNDAKT

-199 ECTSL
+199 ECTTL
-204 QEALDKISYGMK
+204 QEALDKISHGMK

-235 SLFPHMCMFCS
+235 SLYPHMCMFCS

-255 EGHINVLVKK
+255 EGHINILIKK

-309 IDFTVQSVFI
+309 IDFTVKSVFI
-319 NGEQVVQH
+319 NGEQVVQN
-327 GILQCTIPSF
+327 GTLNCTIPSV
-337 SYNDLSI
+337 SYNDMSI
-344 CNANLITEKDI
+344 CNTKYITEKDI

-363 VHVIEAIAG
+363 VHVIEAIPG
-372 QIVTGRSIYTMES
+372 QIVTGRSLYKMES
-385 INGILCSSTS
+385 IDGILSSSTI

-400 IVVINRYSVSKPAIG
+400 IIVINRYSNSKPAIG
-415 FIKGFGLKSGA
+415 FINGFGLKCGA

-439 AIGVDDISIIEA
+439 AVGVDDTSIMKA
-451 VNALIEVK
+451 VNALIEEK
-459 GGISLYH
+459 GGISLYN

-479 MSSQDAHTIANRYI
+479 MSSHDAHTVANRYI
-493 EIDSLVK
+493 EIERLVK
-500 QTGCIMPAPYMA
+500 QTGCTMPAPYMA

-535 IFQCI
+535 IFECI
-540 DLIQSA
+540 NLIQST